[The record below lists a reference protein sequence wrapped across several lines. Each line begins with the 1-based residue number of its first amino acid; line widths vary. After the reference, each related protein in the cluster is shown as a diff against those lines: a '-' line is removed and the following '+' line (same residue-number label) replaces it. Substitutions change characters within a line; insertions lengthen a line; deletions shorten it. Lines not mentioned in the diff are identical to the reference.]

1 MGIGDNF
8 DTSNIGLRNAR
19 TGRKSG
25 HGHSWMDDNG
35 GHPCNIGCG
44 CKEVFYGAEGNCS
57 LPPEIRVSILQVP
70 SYCSDN
76 NTDPATTNN
85 VTTVFGKSATADKTA
100 TQCEANNGVCKKDGS
115 VISEFIRQGAT
126 VKITDKYTCEDPVAG
141 GTWETSGTF
150 HKTSRTVARQNQNSA
165 DSFLLRYKNGAWRG
179 RRACRQTPDPYL
191 NDSGSSHRMFG
202 KEGHIYDPVGGAT
215 PGARFGRT
223 SRGKGTVPRIDSML
237 GEAPREAKF
246 GTHSLR
252 SFLIQWLPNDLP
264 YGTAEP
270 VHIQKMKNI
279 ILMGSEETDT
289 DVMDKLGASFDE
301 IDVPDEDPINKVTA
315 KAGKLTKVI
324 ATANP
329 FLENYKEAIAVLH
342 ESNDSYDK
350 NLGCLQNGERFH
362 IPHACARLLPNG
374 DMEMASK
381 EYQVCYKEVCTGAD
395 ESTKS
400 ACENKNGAW
409 DIQFISDSEPTAA
422 HETSCEASGGKIFTG
437 LKYLDESECAEEAKC
452 LTEDDDEQSSTFGEL
467 IDAEDDDGNVITD
480 KYECLARSIG
490 NTYKD
495 LDPAD
500 IPSVGDFGGTVEPI
514 NHWTHEWQELHTD
527 DAAAITNKL
536 DLIVGSSY
544 SAGNACCDG
553 HIDRKSPGW
562 HNSIRNANQYGSRA
576 AEVQNTCTG
585 EYEEVTL
592 IPGRPTG
599 SVVDITGG
607 TGGGPSFHSSQRADQ
622 AQYDDMSMGGFTL
635 VHKPCTFY
643 GNCFAEGAEDAGVG
657 QVTVLRIPMDQI
669 MNCSNLRLTDA
680 QDKTFGWKEQ
690 FGWWGNPAGFYP
702 GDPQEEKDIPFTGRH
717 LNYCHTRGGMGD
729 GNDDGVA
736 DWTSIGKQTHSFYG
750 NAGGEHWDTHANTNF
765 NFGSCAI
772 ALYWE
777 NQMGLVPHNSRS
789 FHKPGD
795 WALRKLNLQPQPFKA
810 TEAKQNSY
818 KSLREAQTDKNL
830 FDLWLN
836 SFFLGGD
843 IDQVLVSGILG
854 GQQLHW
860 HSLAYWFEHDWIAY
874 DLFRDAQGKI
884 RVGDLKAHFKRI
896 GDELKAA
903 NAGKMGR
910 FDHGGMGSVGGPRQY
925 PIWNIFDHPRKRTD
939 GWLENGEYPD
949 DHWEKDNGFKEGYT
963 WHLITHAKT
972 ILGPHASMMADIYH
986 NRKEKGKVHDSLDYW
1001 GRTGLY
1007 PTADEPSYVV
1017 NTCLGAGPGEKI
1029 IEAASNTTPI
1039 VIRSTGHSLKD
1050 GDHIQVKEVS
1060 GNLSANVMTLRE
1072 FMEEQ
1077 WGKKLAAKCEAETC
1091 DDPYYPFAVCPCN
1104 GPKSYKDASGVD
1116 HCSGVTIKGE
1126 DPPPADFFVVK
1137 IINSDEFALYTC
1149 DGFPV
1154 DGRVNTLIGAD
1165 FEKCESANPDLFPR
1179 LCASTFASAH
1189 AVPTTNSTVTLNN
1202 GKYEVVSAAE
1212 TKFENESTCQSYG
1225 NCLLFNPPYG
1235 TGTTLTE
1242 SECSLLASQYDHID
1256 VDVKDGAVTYKYYE
1270 LTGGAGPACGNECFE
1285 PLQWITEKNLEA
1297 MQGKGTDPEEGGLSN
1312 YPYCPFTGYWRQSDI
1327 VDPYMGPPKNDY
1339 RIGWKEF
1346 YKKDT
1351 SKAEDYYVWMDQ
1363 EETCPVC
1370 CDHFMPKK
1378 LKATVAGHAAHGA
1391 STMLNSLMLIG
1402 SVTTT
1407 MHDPDSD
1414 VCMER
1419 PSGSTGGWSES
1430 STIKDGMSGIPAQE
1444 TWQDQCKS
1452 DDQTERELVRGK
1464 KQQEVPCGINKCTGE
1479 FHPHVIN
1486 YWGLPIGGEFCCDCG
1501 TYNTEPLNWGPNNK
1515 PAGPG
1520 HHKCFKCSNAIRFN
1534 DNWKGGGSH
1543 ISHPNSPVWAWATS
1557 GASVDKNR
1565 ALCCEAECNPGEGA
1579 GTYPTAQMVMDAA
1592 PDGCNH
1598 TIGNLTCK
1606 TMDVGGSGSG
1616 GGEEGEGE
1624 GGGESGDEGGSGG
1637 EGGGEG
1643 GGGEGGGSTYEMC
1656 ICGEDTGVAGQEG
1669 VPCFG
1674 FPNGRPM
1681 KCEPPEITGY
1691 QMAGCPSG
1699 KEDVHS
1705 NAEAQGDGCGEPNT
1719 FAMPTTECYD
1729 FVPRQ
1734 GIGYTGGDYD
1744 IKDGCSGLSSTTI
1757 DLNYNGSH
1765 WVSNWEPMMGDSP
1778 STRKLGSGLTHPEF
1792 VGGMSCNHYPN
1803 VGAQSICAAGYP
1815 GCVAY
1820 DQATCKVCGGKWLDP
1835 EDFRLAESTGGDSDL
1850 PMDGNCGQCATRS
1863 FTGYKKNNAGPPV
1876 PTPSKDAFLMR
1887 FRLGCGGNFQQY
1899 YGSDVLKNGDYYQ
1912 NNQLNMYIEVSSC
1925 KYNACNKL
1933 AAQDAFRP
1941 PCPNSLIINDPKNSG
1956 GLTVDRDGKIE
1967 DTISRQIS
1975 GGSGG
1980 DFKLAVNG
1988 GDPYWNIPQCII
2000 NGPTSGITG
2009 YCRYKVRGPAGSDA
2023 APNTIKPF
2031 DCNKPAPPIE
2041 DLHQTTTV
2049 AYCHSLDDKGTC
2061 EGKELD
2067 PFCYAE
2073 AFPEGCTG
2081 EFIPGGR
2088 GAEFSGT
2095 EWDMDNCPAQ
2105 PADLDWVGS
2114 TPTVDLRRHVNPSAG
2129 FNDCY
2134 SIGSNIDFVFSDPSV
2149 CDAAFPCTEC
2159 CEFNPTP
2166 AGYHR
2171 VFGGTQRTDYITCA
2185 VANELTSRYDGGPY
2199 GLGGTQIPDGRFI
2212 NLQGGKSPENF
2223 EVVGAY
2229 PNDYG
2234 TALVVKKNNRNTC
2247 GWQKGTPVSI
2257 GLADKYEAEHG
2268 NLLQSTRNKL
2278 SRNWNRDANG
2288 RMVTSLSEKI
2298 PNGEVRYARN
2308 PNSEYMEIIVKDG
2321 GQLISRAHAINN
2333 EFWNAL
2339 AYKRPID
2346 RFGAGAHSGWPYD
2359 GKLGGLSG
2367 LVAPQSDTRVPS
2379 TRANDLHMERLGQ
2392 TYIRNGRRGFHP
2404 TMSNILDDTKAV
2416 FLSEIPKMDVSYPD
2430 NDTSKTPKV
2439 VYYNEMNMSLSII
2452 NIENIYD
2459 PEQSYCTNPKFTDEA
2474 DCNEQGVCKK
2484 IDMSKPESNYIVET
2498 TDNKTDC
2505 ERKAASDP
2513 DYSWVRTSWWK
2524 PKFLYTEFTTYRDHD
2539 LLDGERII
2547 ISGSRSHEAKC
2558 LNIKNLPPD
2567 PAGSAGGGSRG
2578 DLPQGWEMSDV
2589 DQNICESV
2597 LGGTWSFDFSDM
2609 DTAKKG
2615 CPPLCDLDKLIGRNT
2630 CGENECPDCV
2640 FIPAHCS
2647 DDQYKSKVECE
2658 ANGEEWTEDDEY
2670 CFRSSFDGHR
2680 IVGSVYDDEGA
2691 RIPNK
2696 FTIVKDAKIP
2706 FRGTSA
2712 AERNSFVDITKVG
2725 QIGPVDPDENGCS
2738 HLDNEQECNA
2748 HTGSANCKWR
2758 NDNTL
2763 PAGGECYHLS
2773 ECAKMKG
2780 QNDACS
2786 ASPWCEVDVDE
2797 NGADICVG
2805 GVTRMDKHWL
2815 QTTDVNMDD
2824 ALRNHHGVSMGS
2836 PYDLYRGE
2844 EYFIPTADSAGN
2856 YGPYFGGQW
2865 SRGGGTFNIRV
2876 GQEVA
2881 LDDCRQGGSDTP
2893 TNLKFVFPMADELCN
2908 HYLPAIDT
2916 DISPLRGYGPYTE
2929 PTMDINRPFGFPA
2942 RAFLRVDIHEG
2953 SSPVDDFDYPW
2964 TREGQADYKEENE

>member
-1 MGIGDNF
+1 
-8 DTSNIGLRNAR
+8 
-19 TGRKSG
+19 
-25 HGHSWMDDNG
+25 
-35 GHPCNIGCG
+35 
-44 CKEVFYGAEGNCS
+44 
-57 LPPEIRVSILQVP
+57 
-70 SYCSDN
+70 
-76 NTDPATTNN
+76 
-85 VTTVFGKSATADKTA
+85 
-100 TQCEANNGVCKKDGS
+100 
-115 VISEFIRQGAT
+115 
-126 VKITDKYTCEDPVAG
+126 
-141 GTWETSGTF
+141 
-150 HKTSRTVARQNQNSA
+150 
-165 DSFLLRYKNGAWRG
+165 
-179 RRACRQTPDPYL
+179 
-191 NDSGSSHRMFG
+191 
-202 KEGHIYDPVGGAT
+202 
-215 PGARFGRT
+215 
-223 SRGKGTVPRIDSML
+223 
-237 GEAPREAKF
+237 
-246 GTHSLR
+246 
-252 SFLIQWLPNDLP
+252 
-264 YGTAEP
+264 
-270 VHIQKMKNI
+270 
-279 ILMGSEETDT
+279 
-289 DVMDKLGASFDE
+289 
-301 IDVPDEDPINKVTA
+301 
-315 KAGKLTKVI
+315 
-324 ATANP
+324 
-329 FLENYKEAIAVLH
+329 
-342 ESNDSYDK
+342 
-350 NLGCLQNGERFH
+350 
-362 IPHACARLLPNG
+362 
-374 DMEMASK
+374 
-381 EYQVCYKEVCTGAD
+381 
-395 ESTKS
+395 
-400 ACENKNGAW
+400 
-409 DIQFISDSEPTAA
+409 
-422 HETSCEASGGKIFTG
+422 
-437 LKYLDESECAEEAKC
+437 
-452 LTEDDDEQSSTFGEL
+452 
-467 IDAEDDDGNVITD
+467 
-480 KYECLARSIG
+480 
-490 NTYKD
+490 
-495 LDPAD
+495 
-500 IPSVGDFGGTVEPI
+500 
-514 NHWTHEWQELHTD
+514 
-527 DAAAITNKL
+527 
-536 DLIVGSSY
+536 
-544 SAGNACCDG
+544 
-553 HIDRKSPGW
+553 
-562 HNSIRNANQYGSRA
+562 
-576 AEVQNTCTG
+576 
-585 EYEEVTL
+585 
-592 IPGRPTG
+592 
-599 SVVDITGG
+599 
-607 TGGGPSFHSSQRADQ
+607 
-622 AQYDDMSMGGFTL
+622 
-635 VHKPCTFY
+635 
-643 GNCFAEGAEDAGVG
+643 
-657 QVTVLRIPMDQI
+657 
-669 MNCSNLRLTDA
+669 
-680 QDKTFGWKEQ
+680 
-690 FGWWGNPAGFYP
+690 
-702 GDPQEEKDIPFTGRH
+702 
-717 LNYCHTRGGMGD
+717 
-729 GNDDGVA
+729 
-736 DWTSIGKQTHSFYG
+736 
-750 NAGGEHWDTHANTNF
+750 
-765 NFGSCAI
+765 
-772 ALYWE
+772 
-777 NQMGLVPHNSRS
+777 
-789 FHKPGD
+789 
-795 WALRKLNLQPQPFKA
+795 
-810 TEAKQNSY
+810 
-818 KSLREAQTDKNL
+818 
-830 FDLWLN
+830 
-836 SFFLGGD
+836 
-843 IDQVLVSGILG
+843 
-854 GQQLHW
+854 
-860 HSLAYWFEHDWIAY
+860 
-874 DLFRDAQGKI
+874 
-884 RVGDLKAHFKRI
+884 
-896 GDELKAA
+896 
-903 NAGKMGR
+903 
-910 FDHGGMGSVGGPRQY
+910 
-925 PIWNIFDHPRKRTD
+925 
-939 GWLENGEYPD
+939 
-949 DHWEKDNGFKEGYT
+949 
-963 WHLITHAKT
+963 
-972 ILGPHASMMADIYH
+972 
-986 NRKEKGKVHDSLDYW
+986 
-1001 GRTGLY
+1001 
-1007 PTADEPSYVV
+1007 
-1017 NTCLGAGPGEKI
+1017 
-1029 IEAASNTTPI
+1029 
-1039 VIRSTGHSLKD
+1039 
-1050 GDHIQVKEVS
+1050 
-1060 GNLSANVMTLRE
+1060 
-1072 FMEEQ
+1072 
-1077 WGKKLAAKCEAETC
+1077 
-1091 DDPYYPFAVCPCN
+1091 
-1104 GPKSYKDASGVD
+1104 
-1116 HCSGVTIKGE
+1116 
-1126 DPPPADFFVVK
+1126 
-1137 IINSDEFALYTC
+1137 
-1149 DGFPV
+1149 
-1154 DGRVNTLIGAD
+1154 
-1165 FEKCESANPDLFPR
+1165 
-1179 LCASTFASAH
+1179 
-1189 AVPTTNSTVTLNN
+1189 
-1202 GKYEVVSAAE
+1202 
-1212 TKFENESTCQSYG
+1212 
-1225 NCLLFNPPYG
+1225 
-1235 TGTTLTE
+1235 
-1242 SECSLLASQYDHID
+1242 
-1256 VDVKDGAVTYKYYE
+1256 
-1270 LTGGAGPACGNECFE
+1270 
-1285 PLQWITEKNLEA
+1285 
-1297 MQGKGTDPEEGGLSN
+1297 
-1312 YPYCPFTGYWRQSDI
+1312 
-1327 VDPYMGPPKNDY
+1327 
-1339 RIGWKEF
+1339 
-1346 YKKDT
+1346 
-1351 SKAEDYYVWMDQ
+1351 
-1363 EETCPVC
+1363 
-1370 CDHFMPKK
+1370 
-1378 LKATVAGHAAHGA
+1378 
-1391 STMLNSLMLIG
+1391 
-1402 SVTTT
+1402 
-1407 MHDPDSD
+1407 
-1414 VCMER
+1414 
-1419 PSGSTGGWSES
+1419 
-1430 STIKDGMSGIPAQE
+1430 
-1444 TWQDQCKS
+1444 
-1452 DDQTERELVRGK
+1452 
-1464 KQQEVPCGINKCTGE
+1464 
-1479 FHPHVIN
+1479 
-1486 YWGLPIGGEFCCDCG
+1486 
-1501 TYNTEPLNWGPNNK
+1501 
-1515 PAGPG
+1515 
-1520 HHKCFKCSNAIRFN
+1520 
-1534 DNWKGGGSH
+1534 
-1543 ISHPNSPVWAWATS
+1543 
-1557 GASVDKNR
+1557 
-1565 ALCCEAECNPGEGA
+1565 
-1579 GTYPTAQMVMDAA
+1579 
-1592 PDGCNH
+1592 
-1598 TIGNLTCK
+1598 
-1606 TMDVGGSGSG
+1606 
-1616 GGEEGEGE
+1616 
-1624 GGGESGDEGGSGG
+1624 
-1637 EGGGEG
+1637 
-1643 GGGEGGGSTYEMC
+1643 
-1656 ICGEDTGVAGQEG
+1656 
-1669 VPCFG
+1669 
-1674 FPNGRPM
+1674 M